1 MSLLKRKYKLNI
13 YPTLDIKLSRIWS
26 SITIV
31 ALRKAENIYD
41 LRRLQTSKVLIKL
54 DFVLVSI
61 MQK

>member
-26 SITIV
+26 NITIV
-31 ALRKAENIYD
+31 ALRKAEDIYD

-61 MQK
+61 TQK